1 MVGALNLDTLIRGY
15 IPFALL
21 AFNLILLILAMKP
34 SNMNLGT
41 YYVFIVS
48 SFVLAGPKKPLKDR
62 VEVKGP
68 SGLTN
73 LTWVEFL
80 RHAEVTFIPA
90 ENW

>member
-1 MVGALNLDTLIRGY
+1 MPVY

-21 AFNLILLILAMKP
+21 AFSLILLILAMKP

-62 VEVKGP
+62 VEVKG
-68 SGLTN
+68 STK

-80 RHAEVTFIPA
+80 RHAKVTFIPA

>member
-1 MVGALNLDTLIRGY
+1 MPVY

-21 AFNLILLILAMKP
+21 AFSLILLILAMKP

-62 VEVKGP
+62 VEVKGA
-68 SGLTN
+68 SG
-73 LTWVEFL
+73 VD
-80 RHAEVTFIPA
+80 
-90 ENW
+90 